1 MYFIVVHH
9 CIVSGLGLNEI
20 LNGINPTFSTYNA
33 FLMILNSFVVIS
45 VNVFFLISGYFGIN
59 FRMKKIAS
67 LLYEIA
73 FCSILVYVGLAI
85 LGKAEITVKG
95 LIKNSLLSINL
106 YWFAIV
112 YIALV
117 VTSQALNCIWKYV
130 IEPHEK
136 EIMIGGFLC
145 LCVLCFVF
153 PDGIGVYLGINSGYS
168 YFFSVYLYFIGKMIR
183 EHEDMIKQR
192 VGIAESLGGYVMAAL
207 LTSGGGIALLLYRK
221 GNLSWKLY
229 SYNAPLVFIGSV
241 LFFLFFLN
249 IKGTGKVQR
258 HIGKFGINVFGV
270 YLLHSMPLLKPYRFS
285 IVSRIVRPNNLGL
298 DFVAIIGYCC
308 LLFIVCLAI
317 SRIRYKIASRISIK
331 MKD

>member
-1 MYFIVVHH
+1 MECGKRKNNIELCRICIMYFIVVHH

-20 LNGINPTFSTYNA
+20 LNGINPIFSIYNA

-73 FCSILVYVGLAI
+73 FCSILVYVGLAMF
-85 LGKAEITVKG
+85 GKAEITVKG

-117 VTSQALNCIWKYV
+117 VTSQALNYIWKYV

-153 PDGIGVYLGINSGYS
+153 PDSFGVYLGINNGYS

-207 LTSGGGIALLLYRK
+207 LTSGGYSIAAVPQRK
-221 GNLSWKLY
+221 SIMETI
-229 SYNAPLVFIGSV
+229 FI
-241 LFFLFFLN
+241 
-249 IKGTGKVQR
+249 
-258 HIGKFGINVFGV
+258 
-270 YLLHSMPLLKPYRFS
+270 
-285 IVSRIVRPNNLGL
+285 
-298 DFVAIIGYCC
+298 
-308 LLFIVCLAI
+308 
-317 SRIRYKIASRISIK
+317 
-331 MKD
+331 